1 MTPEQIAVQ
10 FEHHHNEIE
19 SLKHRMKKCEE
30 QQSLLNRL
38 VSSTDKLAINME
50 YMAKEQKE
58 QGERLAR
65 LEHEPA
71 EDFKHYKR
79 LIVGCIITGILS
91 CLLGAVLALII
102 KGGI

>member
-10 FEHHHNEIE
+10 FEHHHNEIA

-30 QQSLLNRL
+30 QQDTLQKMALSME
-38 VSSTDKLAINME
+38 KMAINLDFIR
-50 YMAKEQKE
+50 KEQTE

-71 EDFKHYKR
+71 EEFKHYKR
-79 LIVGCIITGILS
+79 LIIGCIVTGVLS

-102 KGGI
+102 KGGV